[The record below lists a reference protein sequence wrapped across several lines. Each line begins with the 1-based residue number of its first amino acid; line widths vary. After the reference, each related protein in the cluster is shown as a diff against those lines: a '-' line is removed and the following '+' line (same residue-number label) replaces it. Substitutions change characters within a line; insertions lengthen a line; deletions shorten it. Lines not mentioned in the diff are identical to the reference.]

1 MFLKRLKGDKMKK
14 NVSFMLCY
22 LVFLSP
28 IVGTEVMKSSEH
40 ATKPKGDMIISDEA
54 WKKIVQG
61 AKPPKKLKVKRID
74 QENDIIYL
82 EKEKKEEKKEEKK

>member
-54 WKKIVQG
+54 CGMEVFYLTMI
-61 AKPPKKLKVKRID
+61 KLVIL
-74 QENDIIYL
+74 N
-82 EKEKKEEKKEEKK
+82 